1 MYFSYLYLGLKQ
13 ALSLFLLML
22 CWIRIKWRKNL
33 WIKSLREEM
42 NVECKNSQDR
52 ISTLPQDT
60 IEKIL
65 THMPI
70 RDAVRTSILSR
81 KWRYSWTRM
90 PKLVFDVNMY
100 WNDMVVTSG
109 NEELDT
115 YISLSMPSSMFCCY
129 ARLRYWNS
137 VSFQIDQIILHLSKD
152 NNIKKFIFKI
162 FGTDN
167 YLRYPLPLMNKGFS
181 RLKSLCFSE
190 VDITTRCFF
199 NSLPI
204 APSLRN
210 LLGLENIQIQS
221 LPSVIWLSFISV
233 LKVSKL
239 YIKDLGVGS
248 NSMPHKLPI
257 SLPHLRILV
266 LGVCF
271 VDLSTV
277 LCVISSSPNLEKIK
291 VEMCQDHDCQCIRQ
305 TFNNLPDIQEDYSG
319 INLDHLKELD
329 ITNFHNHGVE
339 MEFVKLI
346 MGKSPVL
353 KKARIELHYR
363 VSVNEE
369 VKMLRGLVH
378 MPLPRPS
385 PAVSFTIERLF
396 LETANKLSKNYSRYI

>member
-1 MYFSYLYLGLKQ
+1 
-13 ALSLFLLML
+13 
-22 CWIRIKWRKNL
+22 
-33 WIKSLREEM
+33 
-42 NVECKNSQDR
+42 
-52 ISTLPQDT
+52 
-60 IEKIL
+60 
-65 THMPI
+65 
-70 RDAVRTSILSR
+70 
-81 KWRYSWTRM
+81 
-90 PKLVFDVNMY
+90 
-100 WNDMVVTSG
+100 
-109 NEELDT
+109 
-115 YISLSMPSSMFCCY
+115 
-129 ARLRYWNS
+129 
-137 VSFQIDQIILHLSKD
+137 
-152 NNIKKFIFKI
+152 
-162 FGTDN
+162 
-167 YLRYPLPLMNKGFS
+167 MNKGFS

-190 VDITTRCFF
+190 VDITNKMLFQFLTNCPLLEEFTWARKYTNTELTERDLVKLYKC
-199 NSLPI
+199 LP
-204 APSLRN
+204 LV
-210 LLGLENIQIQS
+210 Q
-221 LPSVIWLSFISV
+221 V

-385 PAVSFTIERLF
+385 PAVSFTIERR
-396 LETANKLSKNYSRYI
+396 KY